1 MEEIKVVI
9 VEDDDEI
16 RNGLAYLINSSPSF
30 LCLAKYSNSEDF
42 LKDFLQKKKD
52 KNYILPDVILMDI
65 NLPGMSGIE
74 CIKKIKETN
83 KSIQIMVLT
92 VFEDHD
98 TIYKSLKAGATG
110 YILKKTAT
118 TELLDAIKDIY
129 NGGSPMSSQIAR
141 KVVLSFQEQK
151 TSNETQNLTPRE
163 QEILNYLAMG
173 YRYKEIAALL
183 FISVETVRTHIRNI
197 YEKLHVNSR
206 TEAIIKIYPR

>member
-1 MEEIKVVI
+1 MEEIKVI
-9 VEDDDEI
+9 LVEDDDEI
-16 RNGLAYLINSSPSF
+16 RNGLAYLINSSPGF
-30 LCLAKYSNSEDF
+30 ICLAKYSNSEDF
-42 LKDFLQKKKD
+42 LKDFLQEKKD
-52 KNYILPDVILMDI
+52 KDYVLPDVILMDI

-118 TELLDAIKDIY
+118 RELLDAIKDIY

-151 TSNETQNLTPRE
+151 ATNETQLLTPRE

-173 YRYKEIAALL
+173 YRYKEIASKL

-206 TEAIIKIYPR
+206 TEAILKIYPR

>member
-9 VEDDDEI
+9 VEDNDEI
-16 RNGLAYLINSSPSF
+16 RDGLAYLINSSQGF
-30 LCLAKYSNSEDF
+30 VCLAKYSNGEDF
-42 LKDFLQKKKD
+42 LKDFLQEKKN
-52 KNYILPDVILMDI
+52 KNYVLPDVILMDI
-65 NLPGMSGIE
+65 NLPGISGID
-74 CIKKIKETN
+74 CIRKIKETKN
-83 KSIQIMVLT
+83 SIQIMMLT
-92 VFEDHD
+92 IYEDYD

-118 TELLDAIKDIY
+118 TELLNAIKDIY

-151 TSNETQNLTPRE
+151 TSKETQNLTPRE

-206 TEAIIKIYPR
+206 TEAILKAYPR

>member
-9 VEDDDEI
+9 VEDNDEI
-16 RNGLAYLINSSPSF
+16 RDGLAYLINSSQGF
-30 LCLAKYSNSEDF
+30 VCLAKYSNGEDF
-42 LKDFLQKKKD
+42 LKDFLQEKNN
-52 KNYILPDVILMDI
+52 KNYVLPDVILMDI
-65 NLPGMSGIE
+65 NLPGISGID
-74 CIKKIKETN
+74 CIRKIKETKN
-83 KSIQIMVLT
+83 SIQIMMLT
-92 VFEDHD
+92 IYEDYD

-118 TELLDAIKDIY
+118 TELLNAIKDIY

-151 TSNETQNLTPRE
+151 TSKETQNLTPRE

-206 TEAIIKIYPR
+206 TEAILKAYPR